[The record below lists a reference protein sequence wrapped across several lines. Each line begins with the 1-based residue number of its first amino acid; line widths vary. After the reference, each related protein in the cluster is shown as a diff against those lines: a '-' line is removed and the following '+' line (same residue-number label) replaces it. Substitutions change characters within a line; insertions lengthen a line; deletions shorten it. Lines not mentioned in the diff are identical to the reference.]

1 MSLPP
6 PSRSALLEF
15 LYTGDVREA
24 TLHGGIICEVLFNSS
39 KFCLPG
45 LLNICECVL
54 KEMVS
59 TSNVEQVYVAAR
71 DSSAAQLVQYVQT
84 EHLYNI
90 QCSEILTLRYEKLHT
105 EA

>member
-1 MSLPP
+1 M
-6 PSRSALLEF
+6 
-15 LYTGDVREA
+15 REA
-24 TLHGGIICEVLFNSS
+24 TLHGGILCEVLFNSS

-71 DSSAAQLVQYVQT
+71 DSSAAQLVQYCLHFGKKNRAVVQKR
-84 EHLYNI
+84 I
-90 QCSEILTLRYEKLHT
+90 QKSGADPRRA
-105 EA
+105 EAFNEMGRTW